1 LILIVLEASLDLS
14 LSREKTRLIVSSLS
28 SAIVLFLIFVVLF
41 TGMLFYIFHYD
52 VRTSLVNIIP
62 IAIISSAVAI
72 PSAISLADPEREF
85 VIYESSLSDIV
96 GILTFNYFLF
106 SSGSM
111 ELGIL
116 RFLWDITITIILSVL
131 FSSALAVMLHKIN
144 HHVKHVVIMTAVVLI
159 YALAYLMRLPSLV
172 VVLIFGLVM
181 NNNNLFKNSYS
192 IKLIDFKE
200 FNDEVCSFKSIVA
213 ELTFIVRSF
222 FFVLFG
228 FYINVSDL
236 LNLNNLIVA
245 LIFTSVI
252 FILRAL
258 FLKAVLRMPLKPL
271 FYFAPRGLITILL
284 FLYIPGAML
293 LPFMNAGVVIQ
304 VIFITILMMA
314 FGNLIFQRVDQ
325 LTVPK
330 SRQCQTVCAKEK
342 DPSGSDV

>member
-1 LILIVLEASLDLS
+1 
-14 LSREKTRLIVSSLS
+14 
-28 SAIVLFLIFVVLF
+28 
-41 TGMLFYIFHYD
+41 MLFYIFHYD

-200 FNDEVCSFKSIVA
+200 FITLLSGIVS
-213 ELTFIVRSF
+213 T
-222 FFVLFG
+222 
-228 FYINVSDL
+228 
-236 LNLNNLIVA
+236 
-245 LIFTSVI
+245 
-252 FILRAL
+252 
-258 FLKAVLRMPLKPL
+258 
-271 FYFAPRGLITILL
+271 
-284 FLYIPGAML
+284 
-293 LPFMNAGVVIQ
+293 
-304 VIFITILMMA
+304 
-314 FGNLIFQRVDQ
+314 
-325 LTVPK
+325 
-330 SRQCQTVCAKEK
+330 
-342 DPSGSDV
+342 

>member
-116 RFLWDITITIILSVL
+116 RFL
-131 FSSALAVMLHKIN
+131 
-144 HHVKHVVIMTAVVLI
+144 
-159 YALAYLMRLPSLV
+159 
-172 VVLIFGLVM
+172 
-181 NNNNLFKNSYS
+181 
-192 IKLIDFKE
+192 
-200 FNDEVCSFKSIVA
+200 
-213 ELTFIVRSF
+213 
-222 FFVLFG
+222 
-228 FYINVSDL
+228 
-236 LNLNNLIVA
+236 
-245 LIFTSVI
+245 
-252 FILRAL
+252 
-258 FLKAVLRMPLKPL
+258 
-271 FYFAPRGLITILL
+271 
-284 FLYIPGAML
+284 
-293 LPFMNAGVVIQ
+293 
-304 VIFITILMMA
+304 
-314 FGNLIFQRVDQ
+314 
-325 LTVPK
+325 
-330 SRQCQTVCAKEK
+330 
-342 DPSGSDV
+342 